1 LLKLTRPA
9 LLAVTVVRLND
20 CRSFGSFRVR
30 AARGLNRIPF
40 RRRVDGRPLP
50 DGTYRMVV
58 QPPGRTATFKV
69 SAGKPTMSRIRR
81 PRQASCSKA
90 SVNTAGLPVAGTARK
105 PDRGSGSPLG
115 ALGRSVVDKGKS
127 VARKGK
133 ALGKRFAQAQ
143 EDPRAV
149 DPFLLVIL
157 GLLLLSS
164 ATLGSMLALQ
174 GWRHVRAS
182 RSLIATGQAGAGS

>member
-1 LLKLTRPA
+1 VLKLTRPA

-40 RRRVDGRPLP
+40 RRRVDGRALP

-58 QPPGRTATFKV
+58 QPPGTTATFRM
-69 SAGKPTMSRIRR
+69 SAGKPTRSRIRHL
-81 PRQASCSKA
+81 RQTSCSRA
-90 SVNTAGLPVAGTARK
+90 SFNTASLPVVAGTAHK
-105 PDRGSGSPLG
+105 PDGGTGSPLG
-115 ALGRSVVDKGKS
+115 ALGRSVVDKSKS

-133 ALGKRFAQAQ
+133 ALGERFAQAQ
-143 EDPRAV
+143 EDPRPL

-164 ATLGSMLALQ
+164 AALGSMLALQ

-182 RSLIATGQAGAGS
+182 RS